1 MPETW
6 FNRERTMMDKKVT
19 YKTFALEKQHDIAI
33 LKVRERRI
41 YMNVSDQFR
50 DEVRKFLD
58 QNFKKVIVDL
68 SQVSVMNSTG
78 IGVLIAL
85 QSAIE
90 KDNGRLKLVGLQ
102 PLMQDIFQRMRLE
115 ELFDIEEDMQKALQS
130 LQK

>member
-1 MPETW
+1 
-6 FNRERTMMDKKVT
+6 MMDKKVT

-130 LQK
+130 LQN